1 MIKLLVE
8 LKRKLNGEVS
18 LKKLI
23 KKGLVVGNN
32 FSKQSGCFIDPT
44 FPFLIEIGND
54 VTFSKNVCILSH
66 DASTR
71 RKLGYSKIGIVK
83 IGNNCF
89 IGANVTI
96 LPNVRIGNDCIVGAG
111 TVINRDIPENSVVFG
126 NPATVLC
133 KTDKYYEKNKKNM
146 RKDNCFNANYYKN
159 NNKKMKQEL
168 KEKCKNEICY
178 IE

>member
-133 KTDKYYEKNKKNM
+133 KTDKYYEKNKQKM
-146 RKDNCFNANYYKN
+146 RKDNCFNANYY
-159 NNKKMKQEL
+159 L
-168 KEKCKNEICY
+168 SLIH
-178 IE
+178 I